1 MERGIRW
8 LPYFPMGDSP
18 VDKGVRKGEIL
29 SWSMYDFANSA
40 FATTILAVIFNR
52 YFAEVVAFGRAGI
65 RVLGI
70 RLPGAAFFTF
80 AVSVAMMCV
89 AISAPFLG
97 AIADFSGRKKQFL
110 AFFCYGGI
118 LFTGLLYFIGE
129 GDYWLGALFFI
140 LAHIGFSGSN
150 VFYNGFLPEIS
161 TDETIGRISGLGWA
175 LGYIGG
181 GILLVINLIMLKY
194 AHYLGFQG
202 NYFTVHHCF
211 LSVAVWWGIF
221 SLPIFLWVQE
231 RGRPRRLPHG
241 ETYLRIGF
249 SRVFHTLK
257 RVGRYRELSK
267 FLAAFL
273 IYNDGIQTIII
284 LASIFGAE
292 VLGMGTEEL
301 IVYFLL
307 VQGTAFVGSLV
318 FGVLADGLGNK
329 RTILLALVVWI
340 LVVVWAYVLGLFWS
354 PKREYWILG
363 IMAGMVLGGSQATSR
378 SLQGLFTPE
387 ANSAEFFGFYAV
399 AGKFASIFGPLI
411 YGLILSITG
420 SLRKGILSLIFFFV
434 LGIIILCTVDEKKGR
449 VEKLHPIT

>member
-1 MERGIRW
+1 M
-8 LPYFPMGDSP
+8 
-18 VDKGVRKGEIL
+18 DKGVKKGEIW

-52 YFAEVVAFGRAGI
+52 YFAEVVAHGGSGI
-65 RVLGI
+65 RVLGL

-80 AVSVAMMCV
+80 AVSIAMTCV
-89 AISAPFLG
+89 ALSAPFLG

-110 AFFCYGGI
+110 ACFCYGGT
-118 LFTGLLYFIGE
+118 LFTGLLFFIGE

-140 LAHIGFSGSN
+140 LAHIGFSGGN

-161 TDETIGRISGLGWA
+161 TDATIGRISGMGWA

-181 GILLVINLIMLKY
+181 GTLLVVNLIMLKY
-194 AHYLGFQG
+194 PHYLGFQRG
-202 NYFTVHHCF
+202 SLTVHHCF
-211 LSVAVWWGIF
+211 LSVAIWWGIF
-221 SLPIFLWVQE
+221 SLPIFLWLRE
-231 RGRPRRLPHG
+231 RGRRESLPHG
-241 ETYLRIGF
+241 ENYLRIGF
-249 SRVFHTLK
+249 ARVFRTLK
-257 RVGRYRELSK
+257 KVGNYRELSK
-267 FLAAFL
+267 FLVAFL
-273 IYNDGIQTIII
+273 IYNDGIQTVIIM
-284 LASIFGAE
+284 ASIFGAE

-301 IVYFLL
+301 IVYFLM

-318 FGVLADGLGNK
+318 FGFLADRLGNK
-329 RTILLALVVWI
+329 RAILLALIVWI
-340 LVVVWAYVLGLFWS
+340 LVVVWAYGLGLFWS
-354 PKREYWILG
+354 PKGEYWILG

-420 SLRKGILSLIFFFV
+420 SLRKGILSLILFFV
-434 LGIIILCTVDEKKGR
+434 TGMIILCFVDEKKGR
-449 VEKLHPIT
+449 AEKLHPIP

>member
-1 MERGIRW
+1 MS
-8 LPYFPMGDSP
+8 YFAMRDSL
-18 VDKGVRKGEIL
+18 VDKRVRKGEII
-29 SWSMYDFANSA
+29 SWSLYDFANSA

-52 YFAEVVAFGRAGI
+52 YFAEVVAFGKAGI

-80 AVSVAMMCV
+80 AVSIAMTCV

-110 AFFCYGGI
+110 AFFCCGGI

-150 VFYNGFLPEIS
+150 VFYNGFLPEIA
-161 TDETIGRISGLGWA
+161 TDETFGRISGLGWA

-181 GILLVINLIMLKY
+181 GLLLVINLIMLKY
-194 AHYLGFQG
+194 PHYLGFQR

-221 SLPIFLWVQE
+221 SLPIFLGVQE
-231 RGRPRRLPHG
+231 RGRQHSLSHG
-241 ETYLRIGF
+241 ESYLKIGF

-257 RVGRYRELSK
+257 RVGKYRELSK
-267 FLAAFL
+267 FLVAFL

-329 RTILLALVVWI
+329 RTILLALAVWI
-340 LVVVWAYVLGLFWS
+340 MVVVWAYVLGLFWS

-399 AGKFASIFGPLI
+399 AGKFASIFGPLT

-420 SLRKGILSLIFFFV
+420 SLRKGILSLIIFFV
-434 LGIIILCTVDEKKGR
+434 VGMIILCTVDEKKGR
-449 VEKLHPIT
+449 AEKLHFIT

>member
-1 MERGIRW
+1 
-8 LPYFPMGDSP
+8 
-18 VDKGVRKGEIL
+18 VDKGIRKREIL

-40 FATTILAVIFNR
+40 FATTILAVVFNR
-52 YFAEVVAFGRAGI
+52 YFAEVVAFGKTGI

-70 RLPGAAFFTF
+70 HLPGAAFFTF
-80 AVSVAMMCV
+80 AVSIAMTCV
-89 AISAPFLG
+89 AISAPILG
-97 AIADFSGRKKQFL
+97 AIGDFSGRKKQFL
-110 AFFCYGGI
+110 ACFCYGGI

-129 GDYWLGALFFI
+129 GDYWLGALLFI

-181 GILLVINLIMLKY
+181 GALLALNLIMLKY
-194 AHYLGFQG
+194 PHYLGFQR
-202 NYFTVHHCF
+202 NYLTVHHCF
-211 LSVAVWWGIF
+211 LSVGVWWGIF
-221 SLPIFLWVQE
+221 SLPIFLWVRE
-231 RGRPRRLPHG
+231 RGHRQSLPHG
-241 ETYLRIGF
+241 ETHLRIGF
-249 SRVFHTLK
+249 ARVFRTLK
-257 RVGRYRELSK
+257 RVGNYRELSK

-284 LASIFGAE
+284 MASIFGAE

-301 IVYFLL
+301 IVYFLM

-318 FGVLADGLGNK
+318 FGLLADGLGNK
-329 RTILLALVVWI
+329 RTILLALMVWI

-420 SLRKGILSLIFFFV
+420 SLRKGILSLILFFV
-434 LGIIILCTVDEKKGR
+434 TGMIILWSVDEKKGR
-449 VEKLHPIT
+449 AEKLHPIP

>member
-1 MERGIRW
+1 
-8 LPYFPMGDSP
+8 LPN
-18 VDKGVRKGEIL
+18 GVKTREVL
-29 SWSMYDFANSA
+29 SWSTYDFANSA

-65 RVLGI
+65 RVVGI
-70 RLPGAAFFTF
+70 HLPGAAFFTF
-80 AVSVAMMCV
+80 AVSLAMACV

-97 AIADFSGRKKQFL
+97 AIADLSGRKKHFL
-110 AFFCYGGI
+110 ACFCYGGI

-181 GILLVINLIMLKY
+181 GGLLVINLIMLKY
-194 AHYLGFQG
+194 PHYLGFQG

-221 SLPIFLWVQE
+221 ALPLFIWVRE
-231 RGRPRRLPHG
+231 RGRRQILPHG
-241 ETYLRIGF
+241 ESYLRIGF
-249 SRVFHTLK
+249 VRVFRTLK
-257 RVGRYRELSK
+257 RVSNYRELSK
-267 FLAAFL
+267 FLVAFL
-273 IYNDGIQTIII
+273 IYNDGIQTVIIM
-284 LASIFGAE
+284 ASIFGAE

-301 IVYFLL
+301 IVFFLV

-318 FGVLADGLGNK
+318 FGLLADGLGNK
-329 RTILLALVVWI
+329 RTILLTLVVWI

-354 PKREYWILG
+354 PKSEYWILG
-363 IMAGMVLGGSQATSR
+363 IIAGMVLGGSQAASR

-420 SLRKGILSLIFFFV
+420 SLRKGILSLILFFV
-434 LGIIILCTVDEKKGR
+434 AGMIILCSVDEKKGR
-449 VEKLHPIT
+449 LEKLQPVT

>member
-1 MERGIRW
+1 M
-8 LPYFPMGDSP
+8 
-18 VDKGVRKGEIL
+18 DKVIRKGEIL

-52 YFAEVVAFGRAGI
+52 YFAEVVAFGKAGI

-80 AVSVAMMCV
+80 TVSVAMACV

-97 AIADFSGRKKQFL
+97 AIADFSGKKKQFL
-110 AFFCYGGI
+110 AFFCSGGI

-140 LAHIGFSGSN
+140 PAYIGFSGSN

-194 AHYLGFQG
+194 PHFLGFPR

-221 SLPIFLWVQE
+221 SLPIFLRVQE
-231 RGRPRRLPHG
+231 RGRQRSPPHG
-241 ETYLRIGF
+241 ENYLRIGF
-249 SRVFHTLK
+249 SRVVHTLK
-257 RVGRYRELSK
+257 TVGRYRELSK
-267 FLAAFL
+267 FLVAFL

-318 FGVLADGLGNK
+318 FGVLADVLGNK
-329 RTILLALVVWI
+329 RTILIALVVWI

-363 IMAGMVLGGSQATSR
+363 IMAGLVLGGSQATSR

-399 AGKFASIFGPLI
+399 AGKFASIFGPLV

-420 SLRKGILSLIFFFV
+420 SLRKGILSLILFFV
-434 LGIIILCTVDEKKGR
+434 VGMIILCTVDEKKGR
-449 VEKLHPIT
+449 VEKLHFIT

>member
-1 MERGIRW
+1 VERGIRW
-8 LPYFPMGDSP
+8 LSYFPMGDSP

-80 AVSVAMMCV
+80 AVSIAMMCV
-89 AISAPFLG
+89 ALSAPFLG

-118 LFTGLLYFIGE
+118 LFTGFLYFIGE

-181 GILLVINLIMLKY
+181 GMLLVINLIMLKY
-194 AHYLGFQG
+194 GHYLGFQG

-231 RGRPRRLPHG
+231 RGRPRRPPHG

-340 LVVVWAYVLGLFWS
+340 LVVVWAYFLGLFWS

-363 IMAGMVLGGSQATSR
+363 TMAGMVLGGSQATSR